1 MKTEGVRILQKQSV
15 KVAEFDSQDSSSL
28 HNKVPSEA
36 ASVDA
41 EAEASYPKDM
51 VKKTDFNVV
60 KQHCIRVHQEFY
72 GKMELKDN
80 IIVLQNCFED
90 HTKVFHNI
98 HCSMNIL
105 KINYVAK
112 HLGLL

>member
-15 KVAEFDSQDSSSL
+15 KVAELDSQDSSSL

-51 VKKTDFNVV
+51 VKKTDFNVGETAL
-60 KQHCIRVHQEFY
+60 HQ
-72 GKMELKDN
+72 G
-80 IIVLQNCFED
+80 
-90 HTKVFHNI
+90 T
-98 HCSMNIL
+98 SRIL
-105 KINYVAK
+105 WKNGIK
-112 HLGLL
+112 R